1 MTTDNLSS
9 KDFTGA
15 MPYIKLLAKQK
26 HLTVKTVCETLG
38 LNYNTVTSQMKRQIK
53 KETVKQIITYLDG
66 DWDEIGHILYIKDRY
81 HYLHKLGY

>member
-1 MTTDNLSS
+1 MTTDNISS
-9 KDFTGA
+9 KDFDGV

-26 HLTVKTVCETLG
+26 HLTVKAVCDGLG
-38 LNYNTVTSQMKRQIK
+38 LNYNSVKSQMKRQIK

>member
-1 MTTDNLSS
+1 MATDDLSS

-26 HLTVKTVCETLG
+26 HLTVKAVCETLG

-66 DWDEIGHILYIKDRY
+66 DWDKIGHILYIKDRY
-81 HYLHKLGY
+81 RYLHKLGY

>member
-26 HLTVKTVCETLG
+26 HLTVKAVCETLG

-53 KETVKQIITYLDG
+53 KD
-66 DWDEIGHILYIKDRY
+66 
-81 HYLHKLGY
+81 KLKKTN

>member
-1 MTTDNLSS
+1 MATDDLSS
-9 KDFTGA
+9 KDFDGV

-26 HLTVKTVCETLG
+26 HLTVKAVCETLG

-66 DWDEIGHILYIKDRY
+66 DWDEIGQ
-81 HYLHKLGY
+81 LHKIRKF

>member
-26 HLTVKTVCETLG
+26 HLTVKAVCEALG

-53 KETVKQIITYLDG
+53 KKTVKQIITYLDG

>member
-1 MTTDNLSS
+1 MTSNNLSS
-9 KDFTGA
+9 KDFDGA
-15 MPYIKLLAKQK
+15 MPYIKLLAKEK
-26 HLTVKTVCETLG
+26 HLTVKAVCEVLG
-38 LNYNTVTSQMKRQIK
+38 LNYNTITSQMKRQIK

>member
-1 MTTDNLSS
+1 MATDNLSS
-9 KDFTGA
+9 KDFDGA

-26 HLTVKTVCETLG
+26 HLTVKVVCETLG